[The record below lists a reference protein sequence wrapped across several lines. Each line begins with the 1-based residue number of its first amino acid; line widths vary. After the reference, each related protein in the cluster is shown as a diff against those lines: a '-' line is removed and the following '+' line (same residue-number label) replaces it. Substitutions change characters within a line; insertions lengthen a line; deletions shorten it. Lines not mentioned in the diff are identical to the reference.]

1 MQDES
6 AGSGSAVARAA
17 HATLLIMSTAS
28 RPLRYRW
35 LSRLGYDEAHAEQR
49 RLVDERVGGSGVDMF
64 LALEHEPVLTLG
76 KNATLAH
83 LHLTEA
89 EYAARGIAVRRVERG
104 GEVTYHGPGHL
115 VAYPI
120 VNLRE
125 AGISLRQHICALED
139 ALIAACAHYGVQA
152 ERRSGA
158 PGCWVGERKIGAV
171 GVRVESGVA
180 WHGLALNVGRDLEAF
195 SLINPCGHAGV
206 VSTSIALERDWAA
219 VAAGDRAAV
228 GAAAPQVE
236 EVAEVAAR
244 AYAAAIGAYL
254 DGATISGMSV
264 SA

>member
-1 MQDES
+1 MES
-6 AGSGSAVARAA
+6 AR
-17 HATLLIMSTAS
+17 
-28 RPLRYRW
+28 RPIAYRW
-35 LSRLGYDEAHAEQR
+35 LGRLGYDEAHAEQR
-49 RLVDERVGGSGVDMF
+49 RLVGERVSGSGVDTF

-83 LHLTEA
+83 LHLSEA
-89 EYAARGIAVRRVERG
+89 EYTARGIAVRRV
-104 GEVTYHGPGHL
+104 
-115 VAYPI
+115 AYPI
-120 VNLRE
+120 VNLRA

-228 GAAAPQVE
+228 GADAPPVD

-254 DGATISGMSV
+254 DDATISGMSV